1 MKVVGFGYQPSPFSP
16 KTPQGSSNS
25 KNFSELLRKELNQV
39 DIAQKEASAKL
50 EAFAAG
56 RDPDL
61 AGLTLSLTKADL
73 SLRFLL
79 QVRNKL
85 LQAYEEIMRMQL

>member
-1 MKVVGFGYQPSPFSP
+1 MKISGFGYQSPLNP
-16 KTPQGSSNS
+16 KPTAGNS
-25 KNFSELLRKELNQV
+25 LRGGDFADLLKEEIGRV
-39 DIAQKEASAKL
+39 DAAQKEAAARL

-56 RDPDL
+56 EDPDL

-73 SLRFLL
+73 SLRLLL
-79 QVRNKL
+79 QVRNKI